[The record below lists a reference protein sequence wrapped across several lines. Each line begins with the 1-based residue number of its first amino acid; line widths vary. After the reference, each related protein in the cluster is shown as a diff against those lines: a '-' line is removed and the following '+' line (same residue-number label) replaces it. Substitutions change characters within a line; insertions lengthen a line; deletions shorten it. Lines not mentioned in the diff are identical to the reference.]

1 MQVTVNYRQNGE
13 LGAEPIVDS
22 NYETARDKAFELV
35 PEGAEKLS
43 IMVDREA

>member
-1 MQVTVNYRQNGE
+1 MNYRQDGE
-13 LGAEPIVDS
+13 LGAVSVVDS
-22 NYETARDKAFELV
+22 DYETARDKAFELV